1 MDPAFE
7 YDAALADAK
16 QLAAIHTDMGQ
27 WAHGLVYARMGHK
40 AAALRAARD
49 LERRA
54 PEGKNILII
63 AFIHAA
69 LGRDEDAFR
78 WLRKACDDRVDWL
91 PFAVSRSGYE
101 MGPLVLKSLRG
112 DPRHMEVADC
122 VQVP

>member
-40 AAALRAARD
+40 AEALRAARD

-54 PEGKNILII
+54 LHLE
-63 AFIHAA
+63 
-69 LGRDEDAFR
+69 
-78 WLRKACDDRVDWL
+78 
-91 PFAVSRSGYE
+91 SRTASKCRETG
-101 MGPLVLKSLRG
+101 GAG
-112 DPRHMEVADC
+112 
-122 VQVP
+122 